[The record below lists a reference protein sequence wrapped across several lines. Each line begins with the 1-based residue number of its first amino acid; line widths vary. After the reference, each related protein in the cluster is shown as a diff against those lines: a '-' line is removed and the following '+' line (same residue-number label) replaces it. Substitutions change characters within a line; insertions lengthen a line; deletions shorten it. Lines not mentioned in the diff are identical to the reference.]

1 MLIGTAVAA
10 RQALAL
16 ASDCCVVAM
25 TAKKLLDISKY
36 SQGICPTSFD
46 HAGVGVCHWAA
57 LRICVE
63 QGMMRL
69 LGDIWLYLNGKLLH
83 SSA

>member
-1 MLIGTAVAA
+1 
-10 RQALAL
+10 
-16 ASDCCVVAM
+16 
-25 TAKKLLDISKY
+25 LLRRRNDNQKNTNISKY

-46 HAGVGVCHWAA
+46 YAGVGVWHWAA